1 MQASSSTAFST
12 ELPDYL
18 FSFSLSPSCRTPI
31 GLEDVSKYPML
42 LAAVLQEP
50 GWTDEDVAKLAG
62 GNFLRVLH
70 RAEQVRESQR
80 AALVK
85 VVCCVS

>member
-1 MQASSSTAFST
+1 M
-12 ELPDYL
+12 
-18 FSFSLSPSCRTPI
+18 

-62 GNFLRVLH
+62 GNFLRVLR
-70 RAEQVRESQR
+70 RAEEVRWPGGR
-80 AALVK
+80 GRWGAK
-85 VVCCVS
+85 